1 MGFIKIKS
9 FCTLKKVQ
17 LSEEEAHRMGDNLG
31 QITSDRVLISR
42 IYKELNN
49 KDLKNGPDTCTREFS
64 KEGKIVKKCLL
75 SPVNTET

>member
-1 MGFIKIKS
+1 MGFIKIKR
-9 FCTLKKVQ
+9 FCTPKKVQ

-49 KDLKNGPDTCTREFS
+49 KELKKMGLTPVQESFQK
-64 KEGKIVKKCLL
+64 KEKL
-75 SPVNTET
+75 